1 MLVLKMEVTMLHN
14 IVHLNLQY
22 ILDMAEKFE
31 KEGKKDKAKQWLQYA
46 ERYEGIMKRF
56 KKVETDIG

>member
-1 MLVLKMEVTMLHN
+1 MLHN